1 MQAGTG
7 RVEAD
12 PAARLGKPAGIGG
25 ASAWAE
31 AAPAHVSRRR
41 WPPALPS
48 TRAGGGGSG
57 RTGGETGLPLAR
69 GAPYLCQ
76 RGCAATTP
84 EPGRTRARG
93 RATPTLG
100 LGPRPVRRLD
110 PRRGRTAA
118 STRADAGARP
128 RPRPAPPGA
137 PTLEPD
143 RLDPHGRAALQ
154 KEMRETRVG
163 RKR

>member
-12 PAARLGKPAGIGG
+12 PAARLGKPAGGGG
-25 ASAWAE
+25 ASTWAE

-57 RTGGETGLPLAR
+57 RTGGETGLPLAG
-69 GAPYLCQ
+69 GAPRL
-76 RGCAATTP
+76 RRNRAAP
-84 EPGRTRARG
+84 AHEAEPRRRSGWGRG
-93 RATPTLG
+93 RS
-100 LGPRPVRRLD
+100 V
-110 PRRGRTAA
+110 A
-118 STRADAGARP
+118 STRAGTGPPPRRAPTPGPDRGLDLRRRARRLRSP
-128 RPRPAPPGA
+128 TALTRAAAPPC
-137 PTLEPD
+137 
-143 RLDPHGRAALQ
+143 
-154 KEMRETRVG
+154 